1 MAANV
6 IVTGKISLGIQFLI
20 GGLDIYVLTLP
31 RSREVLLRDLLK
43 VEIGVQFV
51 EFMFYVWMVRQWK
64 SKKSLKRILQFRYID
79 WMITT
84 PTMLITLMAFL
95 GGTPQQSLLS
105 FIQQHWNFIM
115 YVLILNFFMLWL
127 GLCGEWGTIPQ
138 HYAVLFGFIPF
149 IIYFTMIYHR
159 FVHNN
164 PLQQVKEIKEIKQF
178 SSFKVQMFYY
188 FFIIWSIYGVM
199 GFFPPIF
206 KNIGYNILDLFSKNV
221 LGVILSVML
230 LRRPPTF

>member
-1 MAANV
+1 
-6 IVTGKISLGIQFLI
+6 
-20 GGLDIYVLTLP
+20 
-31 RSREVLLRDLLK
+31 
-43 VEIGVQFV
+43 
-51 EFMFYVWMVRQWK
+51 
-64 SKKSLKRILQFRYID
+64 
-79 WMITT
+79 
-84 PTMLITLMAFL
+84 MAFL
-95 GGTPQQSLLS
+95 GGTPEQSLFS

-127 GLCGEWGTIPQ
+127 GLCGEWGTIPP
-138 HYAVLFGFIPF
+138 HYSVLFGFIPF

-164 PLQQVKEIKEIKQF
+164 HLQQVKEVKQIKKLPL
-178 SSFKVQMFYY
+178 FKLQMFYY